1 MTPTPS
7 PAELQATVELLK
19 AENERLQTLAE
30 YQQRRKVQLHAENQ
44 KKISFLQDEVKRLQ
58 AELVMERGKREV
70 EE

>member
-7 PAELQATVELLK
+7 PAELHATIELLK
-19 AENERLQTLAE
+19 TENERLQTLAE
-30 YQQRRKVQLHAENQ
+30 YQQRRKVQLHLENQ

>member
-44 KKISFLQDEVKRLQ
+44 KKILFLQDEIKRLQ